1 MELTLFTIADNLDI
15 YFKVDTLG
23 ILFAVL
29 FSFIFLCIGI
39 YSYDYFGHEA
49 HHRKLFYVF
58 FGIAWAVFLLM
69 SFAGNLVTFY
79 VLFEFM
85 TLSTFPMVLID
96 RTKEAILASLK
107 YLFYSL
113 AGAYCALFGLFFV
126 CRYATTIKFTPGGVL
141 SPEAV
146 AEHPTLML
154 VCAFMMIIGFGV
166 KAGLF
171 PMHAWLPTAHPV
183 APSPASALLSGVIVK
198 GGILAM
204 IRVIYEIFGID
215 FLRGTWVQTT
225 VIILSLITIF
235 MGSMVA
241 LGEQRL
247 KKRLAYSTVSQLSYI
262 VFGLMLFNE
271 TAFAGSI
278 LQLVSHAL
286 CKSALFMC
294 AGSFLTE
301 GIQNVSDLNGIGYR
315 MRMTIWSF
323 IIASLGLIGIPPT
336 LGAFAKW
343 NLGTGS
349 FTSGVPVLSI
359 VGPIVLIISALLTA
373 GYLLPIATRAFFKVG
388 SESELCLKAHEKS
401 KIMTIPT
408 AILAI
413 VSLAV
418 GILPWGVQIMIDK
431 MSVFF
436 R

>member
-15 YFKVDTLG
+15 YFKVDALG

-39 YSYDYFGHEA
+39 YSYDYFGEEA
-49 HHRKLFYVF
+49 EHRKKFYAF
-58 FGIAWAVFLLM
+58 FAIAWLVFLLI
-69 SFAGNLVTFY
+69 SFAGNIVTFY

-126 CRYATTIKFTPGGVL
+126 CRYSETIKFTPGGVL
-141 SPEAV
+141 TNEAIT
-146 AEHPTLML
+146 EHPTLML

-198 GGILAM
+198 GGVLAI
-204 IRVIYEIFGID
+204 IRVVFEIFGID
-215 FLRGTWVQTT
+215 FLRGTWVQT
-225 VIILSLITIF
+225 VVLVLSLITIF

-241 LGEQRL
+241 LGEKRL

-262 VFGLMLFNE
+262 LFGIMLFNE

-301 GIQNVSDLNGIGYR
+301 GITNVSDLNGIGYR

-349 FTSGVPVLSI
+349 FMSGVPVLSI

-373 GYLLPIATRAFFKVG
+373 GYLLPVATRAFFKVG
-388 SESELCLKAHEKS
+388 EETELSLQAKEKS
-401 KIMTIPT
+401 KLMTIPT

-413 VSLAV
+413 VSLAI
-418 GILPWGVQIMIDK
+418 GILPTSVQFVIDR

-436 R
+436 K

>member
-1 MELTLFTIADNLDI
+1 MELTLFTLVDNLDI
-15 YFKVDTLG
+15 YFKADTLG

-39 YSYDYFGHEA
+39 YSFDYFGEEKE
-49 HHRKLFYVF
+49 HRKKFYIF
-58 FGIAWAVFLLM
+58 FGIVWIVFVLI
-69 SFAGNLVTFY
+69 SFAGNIITFY
-79 VLFEFM
+79 ILFELM

-96 RTKEAILASLK
+96 RTKESIIASLK

-126 CRYATTIKFTPGGVL
+126 CRYSESIKFTPGGVL
-141 SPEAV
+141 SSEAI

-154 VCAFMMIIGFGV
+154 ICAFMMIIGFGV
-166 KAGLF
+166 KSGMF

-198 GGILAM
+198 GGILAQ
-204 IRVIYEIFGID
+204 IRVIYEIFGVS
-215 FLRGTWVQTT
+215 FLKGTWVQTT
-225 VIILSLITIF
+225 VIVLALITIF

-241 LGEQRL
+241 LGEPRL

-262 VFGLMLFNE
+262 VFGLMIFNE

-349 FTSGVPVLSI
+349 FTAGIPVWSI
-359 VGPIVLIISALLTA
+359 AGPIVLIISALLTA
-373 GYLLPIATRAFFKVG
+373 GYLLPIGTRAFFKVG
-388 SESELCLKAHEKS
+388 EESELCKKANEKS
-401 KIMTIPT
+401 KKMTIPT
-408 AILAI
+408 AILALS
-413 VSLAV
+413 SLAV
-418 GILPWGVQIMIDK
+418 GILPWGLQLMIDK
-431 MSVFF
+431 MAVFF
-436 R
+436 K